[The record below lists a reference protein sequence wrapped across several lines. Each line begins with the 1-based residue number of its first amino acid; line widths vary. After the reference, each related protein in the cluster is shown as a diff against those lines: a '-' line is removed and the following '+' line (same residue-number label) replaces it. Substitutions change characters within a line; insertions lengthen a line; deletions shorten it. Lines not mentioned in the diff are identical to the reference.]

1 MKIVIKKLPWVLMA
15 LVLVAGCAGPNSQM
29 KASVEE
35 AAVARVLSVKGEEL
49 PDRVRL
55 TIEGTAPLAYTVFR
69 LSEPTRLIIDLAD
82 TDVTQLDSV
91 IAIGLGNVSSVQ
103 PEQFDEEAGRIG
115 RLEVALIE
123 VWDYETSRVENEIV
137 IDFIKP
143 VAVTQTGAAIKE
155 SVDEQAAAPDVDE
168 APMAGAETVE
178 VVELSIPEETG
189 EPTPEYVAPPLD
201 PASSI
206 DRVMFYEEDGH
217 FSVELVAD
225 GAVGRYDAL
234 SLAAPPR
241 LVVDVWDVVKGF
253 KPSSIPVEMSG
264 VNRIRVGEHPQEGKL
279 RFVMDLETD
288 TVPPYTLETRGDRLV
303 VTLGLEGSDVMA
315 EVAESAPP
323 AVEST
328 AVEQTATESVQTAPE
343 VEPAPVV
350 EAAVVVTPE
359 PQSEEPAAPPGP
371 SVTDIRYRSE
381 DGGGAVLIIADS
393 SVEFTITQ
401 PDTRHLL
408 VDLEG
413 TVLPANLVRSQD
425 TRDVGGPL
433 MALSSFNPKGEK
445 GARISLTFEPG
456 TSFET
461 EQRGGTLTLVLT
473 APETPEP
480 PVTVAAVA
488 VPVMET
494 AAGDSSTDVIPA
506 SVAAPAPEKAPGKT
520 MEEGI
525 VIRKKGPRYTG
536 ELMTLDFQNADI
548 LNVLRLVAEVSG
560 LNLITGPGVSGKISM
575 RMVDVPWDQ
584 ALDVILKTKGLGQV
598 KEGNV
603 VRIAPMQEL
612 EAERTAALR
621 AKEAQVQAEDLI
633 LRIVPLS
640 YSKAD
645 AVVGQVTPFLGT
657 RGSINTDVR
666 TNSLI
671 IKDIE
676 ENVNRIESLVGE
688 LDIPTPQVRIE
699 ARIVIVDENYSRNL
713 GIKWGGHAVTDNG
726 TQVFG
731 NAGVADAAYGGG
743 DFMVNLP
750 AANPTSVLGVSF
762 GQIGNFTNLDFR
774 LSAMEQQGKG
784 KIISSPTLMVIQN
797 EVASIEVNNPFPE
810 NRTSTNVTQD
820 GTTTTTEVS
829 FPDIWTKLKIVPQV
843 TSNKDIFMEVAVEKD
858 SKGQQATFENN
869 TFTGVNTHKLETKI
883 IIQNNGTAVIGGVY
897 TEQKKD
903 GKSNVPYFSKIPVL
917 GNLFKS
923 TSKES
928 IREELLIFINAS
940 IVEG

>member
-1 MKIVIKKLPWVLMA
+1 MKIVIKKLPWALMA
-15 LVLVAGCAGPNSQM
+15 LMLVAGCAAPNSQM

-35 AAVARVLSVKGEEL
+35 AAVARVLSVSGEEL

-69 LSEPTRLIIDLAD
+69 LSEPTRLIVDLAD

-91 IAIGLGNVSSVQ
+91 IAIGLGNVSLVT
-103 PEQFDEEAGRIG
+103 PEQFDEEAGQIG

-143 VAVTQTGAAIKE
+143 VAVAETGTAMEE
-155 SVDEQAAAPDVDE
+155 SAVEEPAVPDVDE
-168 APMAGAETVE
+168 TPMAAAETIE

-189 EPTPEYVAPPLD
+189 EPAQEKEPEYVAPPLD
-201 PASSI
+201 PATSI
-206 DRVMFYEEDGH
+206 DRVLFYEENGY

-225 GAVGRYDAL
+225 GAVGRYNAL
-234 SLAAPPR
+234 NLTGPSR
-241 LVVDVWDVVKGF
+241 LVVDVWDVTKGF
-253 KPSSIPVEMSG
+253 KPRTIPVEMSG

-279 RFVMDLETD
+279 RFVLDLETD
-288 TVPPYTLETRGDRLV
+288 QVPPYTLETRGDRLV
-303 VTLGLEGSDVMA
+303 VTLGLEGPVVMPETE
-315 EVAESAPP
+315 EVAQA
-323 AVEST
+323 AVEET
-328 AVEQTATESVQTAPE
+328 VAEPVQ
-343 VEPAPVV
+343 PAPVV
-350 EAAVVVTPE
+350 EPAAVAVIPE
-359 PQSEEPAAPPGP
+359 PPPEEPVAPSGP

-393 SVEFTITQ
+393 PAEFTITQ

-408 VDLEG
+408 IDLEG

-433 MALSSFNPKGEK
+433 LALSSFNPKGGK
-445 GARISLTFEPG
+445 GARVSLTYEPG

-461 EQRGGTLTLVLT
+461 EQVGGTLTLVLT
-473 APETPEP
+473 ASETPEP

-488 VPVMET
+488 VPVMEVAT
-494 AAGDSSTDVIPA
+494 GDSSTADVPA
-506 SVAAPAPEKAPGKT
+506 SVTAPVPEKAPSKT
-520 MEEGI
+520 MEEDI
-525 VIRKKGPRYTG
+525 VIRDKGPQYTG

-548 LNVLRLVAEVSG
+548 LNVLRLIAEVSG
-560 LNLITGPGVSGKISM
+560 LNIITGEGVGGKISM
-575 RMVDVPWDQ
+575 RMVNVPWDQ

-598 KEGNV
+598 REGNV

-612 EAERTAALR
+612 EAERTAAVR

-645 AVVGQVTPFLGT
+645 AVVSQVTPFLGP
-657 RGSINTDVR
+657 RGSINTDTR

-671 IKDIE
+671 IKDVE

-699 ARIVIVDENYSRNL
+699 ARIVIVDESYSRNL

-731 NAGVADAAYGGG
+731 NAGAADAAYGGG

-797 EVASIEVNNPFPE
+797 ETANIEVNNPFPE
-810 NRTSTNVTQD
+810 NRTSTEVSED

-883 IIQNNGTAVIGGVY
+883 IIENNGTAVIGGVF

>member
-1 MKIVIKKLPWVLMA
+1 MKIVIKKLPWALIALM
-15 LVLVAGCAGPNSQM
+15 LVAGCAAPNSQM

-35 AAVARVLSVKGEEL
+35 AAVARVLSVSGEEL

-69 LSEPTRLIIDLAD
+69 LSEPIRLIVDLAD
-82 TDVTQLDSV
+82 TDVTQLDNM
-91 IAIGLGNVSSVQ
+91 IAIGLGNVSFVT
-103 PEQFDEEAGRIG
+103 PEQFDEEAGQIG

-123 VWDYETSRVENEIV
+123 VWDYETSREENEIV

-143 VAVTQTGAAIKE
+143 VTVEET
-155 SVDEQAAAPDVDE
+155 AAAEENAAEQTPESTVPEADE
-168 APMAGAETVE
+168 SSMAGAETVA
-178 VVELSIPEETG
+178 VVELSIPEDAGDAAQTA
-189 EPTPEYVAPPLD
+189 EPEFVAPPLD
-201 PASSI
+201 PATSI
-206 DRVMFYEEDGH
+206 DRVLFYEENGH

-225 GAVGRYDAL
+225 GAVSRYNAMNL
-234 SLAAPPR
+234 TGPAR
-241 LVVDVWDVVKGF
+241 LVVDVWDVAKGF
-253 KPSSIPVEMSG
+253 KPRSIPVEMSG
-264 VNRIRVGEHPQEGKL
+264 VTRIRVGEHPQESKL
-279 RFVMDLETD
+279 RFVMDMDTD
-288 TVPPYTLETRGDRLV
+288 QVPAYTLETRGDRLV
-303 VTLGLEGSDVMA
+303 VTLGLEG
-315 EVAESAPP
+315 P
-323 AVEST
+323 AVMTGT
-328 AVEQTATESVQTAPE
+328 AAEEAPAE
-343 VEPAPVV
+343 
-350 EAAVVVTPE
+350 EAAAQTSAE
-359 PQSEEPAAPPGP
+359 PEEPASAVVPAAAVMSEPATMEPAASSGP
-371 SVTDIRYRSE
+371 SITDIRYRSE
-381 DGGGAVLIIADS
+381 DGGGAVVIVADS
-393 SVEFTITQ
+393 PMAYTISQ
-401 PDTRHLL
+401 PDSRHML
-408 VDLEG
+408 VDLQG
-413 TVLPANLVRSQD
+413 TVLPDNLVRSLD
-425 TRDVGGPL
+425 TRNIGGPVL
-433 MALSSFNPKGEK
+433 AMSSFNPKGEN
-445 GARISLTFEPG
+445 GSRVSLTYEAG
-456 TSFET
+456 TGFET
-461 EQRGGTLTLVLT
+461 EQTGGTLTLVLT
-473 APETPEP
+473 APETPEVLVTAAVVSV
-480 PVTVAAVA
+480 PVVETASSDNTVADA
-488 VPVMET
+488 
-494 AAGDSSTDVIPA
+494 PA
-506 SVAAPAPEKAPGKT
+506 SGMAPASAMVSTGTKSEDLYIHD
-520 MEEGI
+520 EG
-525 VIRKKGPRYTG
+525 PQYTG

-548 LNVLRLVAEVSG
+548 LNVLRLIAEVSG
-560 LNLITGPGVSGKISM
+560 LNIITGEGVGGKISM
-575 RMVDVPWDQ
+575 RMVNVPWDQ

-598 KEGNV
+598 RENNV
-603 VRIAPMQEL
+603 VRIAPMGEL

-621 AKEAQVQAEDLI
+621 AKEASVQAEDLI

-645 AVVGQVTPFLGT
+645 EVVGQVTPFLGP
-657 RGSINTDVR
+657 RGTINTDSR
-666 TNSLI
+666 TNALI

-676 ENVNRIESLVGE
+676 ENVNRIEALVGE

-731 NAGVADAAYGGG
+731 NAGAADAAYGGG

-762 GQIGNFTNLDFR
+762 GQVGNFTNLDFR
-774 LSAMEQQGKG
+774 LSAMEQKGKG

-797 EVASIEVNNPFPE
+797 ETAAIEVNNPFPE
-810 NRTSTNVTQD
+810 NRTSTSVSED

-883 IIQNNGTAVIGGVY
+883 IIENNGTAVIGGVY
-897 TEQKKD
+897 TEQRKD
-903 GKSNVPYFSKIPVL
+903 GKSNVPYFSQIPLL